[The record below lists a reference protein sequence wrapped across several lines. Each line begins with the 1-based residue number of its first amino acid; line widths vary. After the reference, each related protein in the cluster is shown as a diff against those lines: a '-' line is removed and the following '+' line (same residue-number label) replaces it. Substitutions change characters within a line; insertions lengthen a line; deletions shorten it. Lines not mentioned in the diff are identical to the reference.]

1 MLSRIFKLSV
11 FCYYEKK
18 QEHGDVSLHNAYLT
32 ILSITIILVAS
43 MVLVTL
49 PEFENPG
56 IAQGQGNNSTSPSLT
71 RERKTAMCDP
81 NDKFVNDT
89 ESSVCGIPPTP
100 TNTTTSSEAPNTT
113 TGAEAPQSA
122 PG

>member
-1 MLSRIFKLSV
+1 MVMI
-11 FCYYEKK
+11 
-18 QEHGDVSLHNAYLT
+18 SLHNASLT

-43 MVLVTL
+43 MVLVAM
-49 PEFENPG
+49 PGFENSG
-56 IAQGQGNNSTSPSLT
+56 IAQGQGNNMTSPSLT
-71 RERKTAMCDP
+71 PEQKAAICDP

-100 TNTTTSSEAPNTT
+100 GNTTTSSEAANTT

>member
-1 MLSRIFKLSV
+1 MIKNMVMIGL
-11 FCYYEKK
+11 
-18 QEHGDVSLHNAYLT
+18 LT
-32 ILSITIILVAS
+32 MYMTIVSITVILAAS
-43 MVLVTL
+43 ILLVTL
-49 PEFENPG
+49 REFGNSG
-56 IAQGQGNNSTSPSLT
+56 IAQGQGNNMTSQSLT
-71 RERKTAMCDP
+71 PEQKAAMCDP

-100 TNTTTSSEAPNTT
+100 RNTTTSSEAANTT

>member
-1 MLSRIFKLSV
+1 MEMI
-11 FCYYEKK
+11 
-18 QEHGDVSLHNAYLT
+18 GLHNMYLT
-32 ILSITIILVAS
+32 IIYITIILAAS

-49 PEFENPG
+49 PEFGNSA
-56 IAQGQGNNSTSPSLT
+56 IAQGQGSNMTSPSLT
-71 RERKTAMCDP
+71 PEQKAAMCDP

-100 TNTTTSSEAPNTT
+100 TNTTTTSSEAANTT

-122 PG
+122 SG